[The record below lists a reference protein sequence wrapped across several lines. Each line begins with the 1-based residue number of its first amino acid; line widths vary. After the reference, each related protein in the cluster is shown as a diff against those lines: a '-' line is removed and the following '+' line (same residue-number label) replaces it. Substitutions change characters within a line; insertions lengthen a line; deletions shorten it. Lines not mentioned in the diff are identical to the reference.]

1 MNSQT
6 ESQHPLGT
14 PAVKEIRVQDST
26 PGKIQVPTVI
36 YSPSLFSLMSQIKEI
51 YFLLCLD
58 FLVNELSNQKHQGKL
73 RLFSHFILSALAW
86 PQTTDSESRPY
97 TQLTQE
103 ELITLVVKQQWDL
116 SRKDAKIIQL
126 EEYIDN
132 LLVRV
137 IEEKPSILQCL
148 QALK

>member
-1 MNSQT
+1 M
-6 ESQHPLGT
+6 
-14 PAVKEIRVQDST
+14 
-26 PGKIQVPTVI
+26 
-36 YSPSLFSLMSQIKEI
+36 F
-51 YFLLCLD
+51 
-58 FLVNELSNQKHQGKL
+58 
-73 RLFSHFILSALAW
+73 ALIW
-86 PQTTDSESRPY
+86 PQMTDSESRPY

-103 ELITLVVKQQWDL
+103 ELITLVVKQQSDL

-126 EEYIDN
+126 EEYIDD